1 MKNSMKRP
9 KYASLSLGLGLA
21 CVLSPGLALGA
32 AFIRNPSF
40 ESNFNETWPHY
51 SSVDEWIGGSGVND
65 VELDPS
71 GPFHNAGTPVPDRA
85 RVGFK
90 QGGGEVTQDISG
102 LNPGTTYWL
111 QFYYDGR
118 RGGGE
123 SQSLSVLFND
133 TVIGGNPNIRPSDAT
148 YYFMSAP
155 FVPESDTG
163 TIRFVHEVAGDRTL
177 LLDAVT
183 VVARSPDD
191 VVLRNPSFEASGTL
205 PSTGPLANLAG
216 WTITGTAG
224 VDDGSAGYEDSGAPP
239 DQDLVAFIEGAGSL
253 TQPLERLIV
262 GNQYEIRLA
271 AKARANGTPR
281 LEVRVGDT
289 TVINQNVA
297 AAAYT
302 QFTGTFVATAT
313 NPNLVIAQ
321 ATEGAHVLLL
331 DNIRLLGVVET
342 PLPPM
347 SFSPVNAEIGP
358 GQTSQHTLLVPVEA
372 VAKGPVA
379 VRITSSAPNV
389 ARLVGAASDGSL
401 TLNFSPASGGN
412 PAVTSATFAIEG
424 ISRGGMV
431 VNVVDDAD
439 IPFVATPAVNVVSS
453 LVKNAS
459 FESNPASA
467 FPGYG
472 PILAWTGSGQTGL
485 NRTENPENPAGPFG
499 DNGIVPD
506 RQQVAFIQGAGS
518 LSQEITGL
526 APGQTY
532 WLQFAYNARACCNE
546 RSQKLTVRFAGNV
559 IHEHPNLIPAAD
571 LGEVEYYTAHVVLSP
586 TSSSGLLEFV
596 HEVASGDASMTLDA
610 VSLVARAANEI
621 ALRNPSFEASGSP
634 PGVGYLQPY
643 RMFGWDGP
651 AGAGRG
657 VNVDG
662 VGPFT
667 DNGAVPDQDRAALM
681 QGVGSFLAQTVPG
694 LTPGQPYTL
703 VAAVN
708 ARNCCGGA
716 IPTLTISIDD
726 SPIFEEQILAV
737 GGRRPYRAVYLPFTP
752 GADSSTIR
760 FSTSIP
766 EGGDVTL
773 LLDDV
778 HIVPGT
784 RTAPEFTAHP
794 QGLVLDAGQNLQL
807 TAAATGNNLSYRWWQ
822 NGIPLSNGAR
832 ITGATT
838 TTLNITG
845 ATPTDA
851 GTYFLVATDGLGRV
865 GTDPATVEVIDPN
878 ADAPSL
884 RAVAVAA
891 GIQLRWPVA
900 AEGYLLQRAP
910 TVTGTW
916 ETVEQPVV
924 VDGEDN
930 TVTLPITGE
939 GGYFR
944 LVL

>member
-1 MKNSMKRP
+1 MKHSMKRP
-9 KYASLSLGLGLA
+9 KYASLGLGLA
-21 CVLSPGLALGA
+21 CLLTPGLAQGA

-51 SSVDEWIGGSGVND
+51 SGIDEWIGGSGVND

-71 GPFHNAGTPVPDRA
+71 GPFHNAGTPAPDRV

-90 QGGGEVTQDISG
+90 QQGGEVTQDISG
-102 LNPGTTYWL
+102 LEPGTTYWL

-133 TVIGGNPNIRPSDAT
+133 TVIGGNPNIRPSDST
-148 YYFMSAP
+148 YYFLSAP
-155 FVPESDTG
+155 FVPDSDAG
-163 TIRFVHEVAGDRTL
+163 TIRFVHEVSGDRTL

-183 VVARSPDD
+183 VVARSPED
-191 VVLRNPSFEASGTL
+191 VVLRNPSFEASGIL

-216 WTITGTAG
+216 WAITGIAG

-239 DQDLVAFIEGAGSL
+239 DQALVAFIEGAGSL

-271 AKARANGTPR
+271 AKARTGSSPR
-281 LEVRVGDT
+281 LEVLVGDLS
-289 TVINQNVA
+289 VLAQNVG

-302 QFTGTFVATAT
+302 QWTGTFTAT
-313 NPNLVIAQ
+313 TANADLVLSQ
-321 ATEGAHVLLL
+321 TTEGSDVLLL
-331 DNIRLLGVVET
+331 DNIRLLGTVET

-347 SFSPVNAEIGP
+347 TFSPVNAEIGP
-358 GQTSQHTLLVPVEA
+358 GQITTHTLTVPVEA
-372 VAKGPVA
+372 VAKGSVA
-379 VRITSSAPNV
+379 VRIASSAPGV
-389 ARLVGAASDGSL
+389 ARLVGAAADGSL
-401 TLNFSPASGGN
+401 TLNFSPASGGT
-412 PAVTSATFAIEG
+412 PAVTSATFDIEG
-424 ISRGGMV
+424 VNRGGMV
-431 VNVVDDAD
+431 INVVDAAD

-459 FESNPASA
+459 FESNPAPA

-472 PILAWTGSGQTGL
+472 SILAWTGTGQTGL
-485 NRTENPENPAGPFG
+485 NRTESPENPASPFG

-526 APGQTY
+526 TPGQSY
-532 WLQFAYNARACCNE
+532 WLQFAYNARACCEE
-546 RSQKLTVRFAGNV
+546 RSQKLTVRFAGSV
-559 IHEHPNLIPAAD
+559 VHEHPDLIPATD
-571 LGEVEYYTAHVVLSP
+571 LGEVEYYAAHVLLTP
-586 TSSSGLLEFV
+586 TASSGLLEFV
-596 HEVASGDASMTLDA
+596 HEVASGDASITLDA
-610 VSLVARAANEI
+610 VSLVARAAGEI
-621 ALRNPSFEASGSP
+621 AIRNPSFEASGSP

-662 VGPFT
+662 VGPFS
-667 DNGAVPDQDRAALM
+667 DNGAVPDQDRTALM
-681 QGVGSFLAQTVPG
+681 QGAGSFLAQTVSG
-694 LTPGQPYTL
+694 LSAGQPYTL
-703 VAAVN
+703 VAGVN

-716 IPTLTISIDD
+716 VPTLTLSIDD
-726 SPIFEEQILAV
+726 TPMFEEQVFAV

-752 GADSSTIR
+752 GGEASIIR
-760 FSTSIP
+760 FDVSIP
-766 EGGDVTL
+766 EGGDVTV

-794 QGLVLDAGQNLQL
+794 DGLALEVGQNLVL
-807 TAAATGNNLSYRWWQ
+807 TATATGNNLAYRWWQ
-822 NGIPLSNGAR
+822 NGVPLSDGAR
-832 ITGATT
+832 VSGATGTTLTITGV
-838 TTLNITG
+838 L
-845 ATPTDA
+845 PTDA

-865 GTDPATVEVIDPN
+865 GSEPATIEVIDPN
-878 ADAPSL
+878 GEAPTL

-891 GIQLRWPVA
+891 GIQLRWPA
-900 AEGYLLQRAP
+900 TAEGYLLQQAP
-910 TVTGTW
+910 NVTGTW

-930 TVTLPITGE
+930 TVTLPMTGD
-939 GGYFR
+939 GSYFR
-944 LVL
+944 LAL